1 MEVTLPRGGE
11 SLKRPTRALAG
22 LSANAAVTGSKRI
35 DLRDADL
42 AGAGEEEGPDLP
54 EGPGRGGRQLRPEQ

>member
-1 MEVTLPRGGE
+1 MLVESGGDAPQRWGE
-11 SLKRPTRALAG
+11 LEEAALAD
-22 LSANAAVTGSKRI
+22 TGSKRI